1 VLGALVVE
9 ERATMSRWLF
19 PGFLALTLAL
29 YAMVLGGKP
38 FLDDWVYV
46 LAEPARH
53 ILGAFGELHPGQ
65 FYRPLPLFLV
75 AVLQLAGHGSP
86 VPIHLLQCVLHAL
99 LAVLVVSIA
108 IRRGTP
114 RGWAILA
121 GVFMTASQS
130 AAAAVGGY
138 DTLSIT
144 LSTFF
149 GMASLSLLLG
159 PGRYGAAAAAFLCSL
174 LCKESALGYLPLL
187 ALAAIRAHP
196 TVSESSQAT
205 PFLRRRGA
213 LFSFLLAAIAGGYLA
228 WRTHLGAFAP
238 SAGSGTYNMNLG
250 GGILLNLAMLWFAA
264 LLPISS
270 VDVFTALVERNVAV
284 ALVGLAAVAVV
295 LALLLLGFIRK
306 GRWGRGLALIAAGS
320 VALSPVL
327 PLVHVSELYAYTL
340 LPFAALLLGESV
352 ASLAGARSGRFARGA
367 VVSLVVLLLAANSTA
382 TMSKAL
388 AMAENGRRAERLLGA
403 VAGEMRS
410 LPKGGTLTLVD
421 PVLDHPN
428 YSVFRFRSFLLVPDE
443 TLVERSGRGDVKLLR
458 VEASR
463 DSSSYHGTADR
474 VLTLDGH
481 AQPVRL

>member
-1 VLGALVVE
+1 
-9 ERATMSRWLF
+9 
-19 PGFLALTLAL
+19 
-29 YAMVLGGKP
+29 
-38 FLDDWVYV
+38 
-46 LAEPARH
+46 
-53 ILGAFGELHPGQ
+53 
-65 FYRPLPLFLV
+65 
-75 AVLQLAGHGSP
+75 
-86 VPIHLLQCVLHAL
+86 
-99 LAVLVVSIA
+99 
-108 IRRGTP
+108 
-114 RGWAILA
+114 
-121 GVFMTASQS
+121 
-130 AAAAVGGY
+130 
-138 DTLSIT
+138 
-144 LSTFF
+144 
-149 GMASLSLLLG
+149 
-159 PGRYGAAAAAFLCSL
+159 
-174 LCKESALGYLPLL
+174 
-187 ALAAIRAHP
+187 
-196 TVSESSQAT
+196 
-205 PFLRRRGA
+205 
-213 LFSFLLAAIAGGYLA
+213 
-228 WRTHLGAFAP
+228 
-238 SAGSGTYNMNLG
+238 
-250 GGILLNLAMLWFAA
+250 
-264 LLPISS
+264 
-270 VDVFTALVERNVAV
+270 VFTALVERNVAV

-352 ASLAGARSGRFARGA
+352 ASLAGARSGRFARRA